1 MTRAEAEAHIAAEGA
16 RNGLT
21 KEEALDLIH
30 PEVRARATPQQLVDH
45 WDHYQQSHIL
55 AQSTHPELATDPD
68 NIFLEEASLN
78 QARGNAPATEAE
90 VDAAMDEQ
98 LEDFLD
104 QDYNDNGIVDA
115 QEVELVAS

>member
-45 WDHYQQSHIL
+45 WDHYQQSHIK
-55 AQSTHPELATDPD
+55 AQSTHPELADQAD
-68 NIFLEEASLN
+68 NIFLEEAQPN
-78 QARGNAPATEAE
+78 QSRGNATATQAE

-98 LEDFLD
+98 LEDFND
-104 QDYNDNGIVDA
+104 QDYDDNGVVDSLEA
-115 QEVELVAS
+115 